1 MNKFVKASHDK
12 STKTVQY
19 VCDNGDIL
27 LRSGGTIA
35 WRFNNPGNMRPKGK
49 GTYPG
54 QIGVGDTKSGL
65 FVIFENYEIGRREK
79 KALLRRSYND
89 LSLKNAIYKYAPPKN
104 KYGGFENDTEGYID
118 FLVEKTGIQR
128 GIILST
134 LSDTQIDKL
143 MDAMQQKEGFN
154 NEKASR
160 KEKIIKTTSISVSN
174 GGQPLS
180 DQEVKIKRSGE
191 EKIYKTDRNG
201 NLPPIAHKKEGEKV
215 EVSVIDNGIEKLV
228 GEFITGSVSQI
239 FNLSNQLK
247 VFGSKLVT
255 QNGSFSSKKEF
266 RVENY
271 TYIVQPKDTLSTISK
286 RFKVSIKQLKQWNHL
301 KNINHIM
308 IGQSLIIG
316 GAKENNQIQ
325 EKKKQ
330 NQNSHTPDNIKQV
343 DKKQEKM
350 QGSQLTETRSKSNTG
365 EGLAILPVSNQVAP
379 WMVVA
384 VREAKQWSGTKEGKI
399 TDNYHNLTG
408 VKRLGEPGKE
418 YTPTLANTAW
428 CASFINYCMLEVGYP
443 NTKNPSS
450 QFPINSKHYVKIDKP
465 IFGAIVVYKHTNSSY
480 GTGHISLIFAELEG
494 GDFAVLGGN
503 QGDSI
508 TINTHKG
515 VYLNNL
521 KCKLQGFYVPV
532 AYYDHAKKAL
542 QADGDFGGKKYT
554 LVEVKGL
561 LNDKSGLATKTK

>member
-1 MNKFVKASHDK
+1 MNKFIKASHDK
-12 STKTVQY
+12 SIKTVQY
-19 VCDNGDIL
+19 LCDNGDIL

-89 LSLKNAIYKYAPPKN
+89 LNLKNAIYKYAPPKN
-104 KYGGFENDTEGYID
+104 KYGGFENDTEGYIN

-128 GIILST
+128 AAVLST
-134 LSDTQIDKL
+134 LSDVQINKL
-143 MDAMQQKEGFN
+143 MDAMQQKEGFD

-160 KEKIIKTTSISVSN
+160 KEKVVKTTSISVSD
-174 GGQPLS
+174 GSQPLS
-180 DQEVKIKRSGE
+180 DKDVKIKRSGD
-191 EKIYKTDRNG
+191 EKVYKTDKNG

-247 VFGSKLVT
+247 IFGSKLVT
-255 QNGSFSSKKEF
+255 QNGSFSNKKEF
-266 RVENY
+266 KVENY
-271 TYIVQPKDTLSTISK
+271 TYVVQPKDTLSSIAK
-286 RFKVSIKQLKQWNHL
+286 RFKASTNQLKQWNHL

-308 IGQSLIIG
+308 VGQSLIIG
-316 GAKENNQIQ
+316 GAKEHHQLQ
-325 EKKKQ
+325 EKKQQ
-330 NQNSHTPDNIKQV
+330 NQTLKVQDNKTEV
-343 DKKQEKM
+343 PNKNEKM
-350 QGSQLTETRSKSNTG
+350 QENQLTETRSKSNTG
-365 EGLAILPVSNQVAP
+365 EGLAILPVSNKIAP
-379 WMVVA
+379 WMAIA
-384 VREAKQWSGTKEGKI
+384 VREAKQWSGIKEGKI

-408 VKRLGEPGKE
+408 VKRLGEQGKE

-428 CASFINYCMLEVGYP
+428 CASFINYCMLESGFP

-450 QFPINSKHYVKIDKP
+450 QFPVKSKHYVKIDKP
-465 IFGAIVVYKHTNSSY
+465 VYGAIVVYKHTNSSF
-480 GTGHISLIFAELEG
+480 GTGHISLIFAELND

-515 VYLNNL
+515 VYLNKL
-521 KCKLQGFYVPV
+521 KCILQGFYVPV
-532 AYYDHAKKAL
+532 AYYNHAKKAL
-542 QADGDFGGKKYT
+542 LADGDFGGKKYT
-554 LVEVKGL
+554 LAEVKSL